1 MESWSPGL
9 NLRMRQTLDEIEGA
23 PLDLVLRNRFEHQ
36 VAFFAELKDVSVCR
50 RGLAAMRFQS

>member
-9 NLRMRQTLDEIEGA
+9 NLRMRQSLDEIEGA

-36 VAFFAELKDVSVCR
+36 VAFLAELKDVSVCR

>member
-1 MESWSPGL
+1 
-9 NLRMRQTLDEIEGA
+9 MRQTLDEIEGA

-36 VAFFAELKDVSVCR
+36 VAFLAELKDVSVCR